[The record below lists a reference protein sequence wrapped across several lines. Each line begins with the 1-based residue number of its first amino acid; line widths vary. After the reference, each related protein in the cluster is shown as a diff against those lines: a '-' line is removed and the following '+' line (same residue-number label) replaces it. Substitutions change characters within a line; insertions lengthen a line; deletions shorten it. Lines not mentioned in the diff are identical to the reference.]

1 MKLGEPQEIRQFAKR
16 LESYVM
22 SLRHVDADHRE
33 NQVLE
38 AASQAL
44 ASYVDLAK
52 AAAVSALWNYFV
64 SELCQSASQN
74 LSKKDG
80 AV

>member
-44 ASYVDLAK
+44 ASFLD
-52 AAAVSALWNYFV
+52 
-64 SELCQSASQN
+64 
-74 LSKKDG
+74 
-80 AV
+80 